1 MMMIWHN
8 YVEIYSLTSDP
19 ATLAKRF
26 HCFISRRTMNCQER
40 GEGGKM
46 IEVVTG
52 GNISNVS
59 DLRGCD
65 LLDDALLP
73 LREIPVH
80 PRIELLREAVRNERT
95 LAANT
100 FEVNGA

>member
-1 MMMIWHN
+1 MIMIWHN

-40 GEGGKM
+40 EGGKR
-46 IEVVTG
+46 IEGVTG
-52 GNISNVS
+52 WNIPNVS
-59 DLRGCD
+59 DLGGGD
-65 LLDDALLP
+65 LLDDPLLP

-80 PRIELLREAVRNERT
+80 PRIELLRER
-95 LAANT
+95 L
-100 FEVNGA
+100 